1 MATKSEVLK
10 FLNQIKPYT
19 GATKIGESTK
29 KLDREPEKAFL
40 KAFNAY
46 ADKNFFGNKSAAL
59 RALGINREKFRGIEA
74 RTLGGIDRRI
84 GNISKGSVMQT
95 TTRTPK
101 NVRPLT
107 EITTDLKN
115 NKNLLKKLVSKTNT
129 NKFYTPKDIANIIG
143 ADVSDKKKLDSL
155 VSDLKRF
162 NVDTVEKSGQQ
173 KLYKFGDAMNKIT
186 KGYFGTKLVKGDV
199 QSATKRAKIIS
210 KIDKP
215 LNDFIA
221 LHNNKLRNISK
232 DLDIF
237 QPNAVEDVG
246 HAMSVKITDKYPKLF
261 KNSNINKLSTLVF
274 QDPEINRKILE
285 ATGYE
290 SKHDKLFKE
299 LNKLVGKEVTPQSQK
314 EILKIKEEM
323 NKLYNKAIFDISKT
337 SKSGTTLYNPRT
349 KKYTTL
355 QSPYFRGQE
364 NRIPKININVPN
376 VGDIFK
382 SENIFADMSKVDEAY
397 RVGQAHKINPNAKV
411 LNDLSNEEFIQ
422 FKNNFINQ
430 SRNNV
435 EKFYTKAGYPAS
447 DIKDLSEAIDI
458 GTDSRLPIVAMQAYN
473 NADAAGK
480 IKLENRIGCS
490 RGCFIKTIKEQPQK
504 LIRLFRGESFPQRN
518 IQSMKST
525 AKHFGT
531 TLAEMKKDKLS
542 GQWFTPNQYHASSY
556 LSRPGQ
562 MKYVDVTPA
571 ELESFNRYKAK
582 VNKRPVKYSMKKKLG
597 LPDPPTHGVTTSEFH
612 QIIPRYK
619 LKQMEEA
626 GRLKKTL
633 DINPFSKKDYLN
645 RPKVKSTKGVLE
657 YDVVLGGFVDS
668 ANPSEIVGQNQLKA
682 WAADNPMP
690 VQAGTSVKPGFLR
703 KTGRAL
709 AHIGLPLPTA
719 ALDSYFIGRQIEE
732 GRDAVDIAK
741 DPFNWLGLATMD
753 PLTRVTGM
761 ADKSGKLASVMRLGM
776 SPGMIRGATRFLG
789 LPGLALSTGLT
800 AYDQYKK
807 YQNKEGFIYD
817 LFNKEE
823 IDNSAV

>member
-10 FLNQIKPYT
+10 LLNQIKPYT

-29 KLDREPEKAFL
+29 KLDRGPEKAFL
-40 KAFNAY
+40 KAFNTY
-46 ADKNFFGNKSAAL
+46 VDKNFFGNKSAAL

-74 RTLGGIDRRI
+74 RTLGGIDRRV
-84 GNISKGSVMQT
+84 GNISKGGVMQT

-115 NKNLLKKLVSKTNT
+115 NKNLLKKLVSKTNK

-199 QSATKRAKIIS
+199 QAATKRAKIIS

-215 LNDFIA
+215 LNEFIA
-221 LHNNKLRNISK
+221 LQNTKLRNISK

-290 SKHDKLFKE
+290 SKHDNLFKE
-299 LNKLVGKEVTPQSQK
+299 LNKFVDKKITPESQT
-314 EILKIKEEM
+314 KIIDIKNEM
-323 NKLYNKAIFDISKT
+323 NKLYDKAIFDISKT
-337 SKSGTTLYNPRT
+337 SKSGTTLYNPRS

-355 QSPYFRGQE
+355 QSPYFKGQE
-364 NRIPKININVPN
+364 NRLPKINLKIPAI
-376 VGDIFK
+376 GETFK

-411 LNDLSNEEFIQ
+411 LNDLSNEEFIK
-422 FKNNFINQ
+422 FKNNFVNQ

-458 GTDSRLPIVAMQAYN
+458 GTDSRLPIVAIEAYN

-490 RGCFIKTIKEQPQK
+490 RGCFIKTVKEEPQK

-518 IQSMKST
+518 IKALKSS
-525 AKHFGT
+525 AKHWGT
-531 TLAEMKKDKLS
+531 TLAEMKKDTMS
-542 GQWFTPNQYHASSY
+542 GQWYTPNQGHASSY
-556 LSRPGQ
+556 LSRPGRL
-562 MKYVDVTPA
+562 KYVDVTPA
-571 ELESFNRYKAK
+571 ELAAFNRYKDR
-582 VNKRPVKYSMKKKLG
+582 VNKTNVKWSSAALEGKPYKQNI
-597 LPDPPTHGVTTSEFH
+597 TTSEFH
-612 QIIPRYK
+612 QVIPRYK

-626 GRLKKTL
+626 GRLKTKYDL
-633 DINPFSKKDYLN
+633 NPFGKRNIDDIL
-645 RPKVKSTKGVLE
+645 VKPAKGVLE
-657 YDVVLGGFVDS
+657 YDAVLGGFVDS
-668 ANPSEIVGQNQLKA
+668 ANPDELVGPNQLKA
-682 WAADNPMP
+682 WAEENPMK
-690 VQAGTSVKPGFLR
+690 VEVGTELPKANKSVL
-703 KTGRAL
+703 KTVGRTL
-709 AHIGLPLPTA
+709 AHIGAPLPTA
-719 ALDSYFIGRQIEE
+719 LIDSYFIGKQIEDGKSTAE
-732 GRDAVDIAK
+732 IAK
-741 DPFNWLGLATMD
+741 DPLNWLGLATME
-753 PLTRVTGM
+753 PLTKM
-761 ADKSGKLASVMRLGM
+761 AGANAPGGLNAVLRLGLN
-776 SPGMIRGATRFLG
+776 PATIRGITRFAG
-789 LPGLALSTGLT
+789 LPGLAISTAMT

-807 YQNKEGFIYD
+807 YQNEEGFVYN
-817 LFNKEE
+817 LFNKEGT
-823 IDNSAV
+823 

>member
-10 FLNQIKPYT
+10 LLNQIKPYT

-29 KLDREPEKAFL
+29 KLDRGPEKAFL

-46 ADKNFFGNKSAAL
+46 VDKEFFGNKSAAL

-84 GNISKGSVMQT
+84 GNIGKGSVMQT

-115 NKNLLKKLVSKTNT
+115 NKNLLKKLVSKTNK

-173 KLYKFGDAMNKIT
+173 KLYRFGDAMNKIT

-199 QSATKRAKIIS
+199 QAATKRAKIIS

-215 LNDFIA
+215 LNEFIA
-221 LHNNKLRNISK
+221 LQNTKLRNISK

-290 SKHDKLFKE
+290 AKHDKLFKE

-355 QSPYFRGQE
+355 QSPYFKGQE
-364 NRIPKININVPN
+364 NRLPKINLKIPAI
-376 VGDIFK
+376 GETFK

-411 LNDLSNEEFIQ
+411 LNDLSNEEFIK
-422 FKNNFINQ
+422 FKNNFVNQ

-458 GTDSRLPIVAMQAYN
+458 GTDSRLPIVAIEAYN

-490 RGCFIKTIKEQPQK
+490 RGCFIKTVKEEPQK

-518 IQSMKST
+518 IKALKSS
-525 AKHFGT
+525 AKHWGT
-531 TLAEMKKDKLS
+531 TLAEMKKDTMS
-542 GQWFTPNQYHASSY
+542 GQWYTPNQGHASSY
-556 LSRPGQ
+556 LSRPGRL
-562 MKYVDVTPA
+562 KYVDVTPA
-571 ELESFNRYKAK
+571 ELAAFNRYKDR
-582 VNKRPVKYSMKKKLG
+582 VNKTNVKWSSAALEGKPYKQNI
-597 LPDPPTHGVTTSEFH
+597 TTSEFH
-612 QIIPRYK
+612 QVIPRYK

-626 GRLKKTL
+626 GRLKTKYDL
-633 DINPFSKKDYLN
+633 NPFGKRNIDDIL
-645 RPKVKSTKGVLE
+645 VKPAKGVLE
-657 YDVVLGGFVDS
+657 YDAVLGGFVDS
-668 ANPSEIVGQNQLKA
+668 ANPDELVGPNQLKA
-682 WAADNPMP
+682 WAEENPMK
-690 VQAGTSVKPGFLR
+690 VEVGTELPKANKSVL
-703 KTGRAL
+703 KTVGRTL
-709 AHIGLPLPTA
+709 AHIGAPLPTA
-719 ALDSYFIGRQIEE
+719 LIDSYFIGKQIEDGKSTAE
-732 GRDAVDIAK
+732 IAK
-741 DPFNWLGLATMD
+741 DPLNWLGLATME
-753 PLTRVTGM
+753 PLTKM
-761 ADKSGKLASVMRLGM
+761 AGANAPGGLNAVLRLGLN
-776 SPGMIRGATRFLG
+776 PATIRGITRFAG
-789 LPGLALSTGLT
+789 LPGLAISTAMT

-807 YQNKEGFIYD
+807 YQNEEGFVYN
-817 LFNKEE
+817 LFNKEG
-823 IDNSAV
+823 N

>member
-1 MATKSEVLK
+1 VATKSEVLK
-10 FLNQIKPYT
+10 LLNQIKPYT

-29 KLDREPEKAFL
+29 KLDRGPEKAFL

-46 ADKNFFGNKSAAL
+46 VDKNFFGNKSAAL

-74 RTLGGIDRRI
+74 RTLGGIDRRV

-115 NKNLLKKLVSKTNT
+115 NKNLLKKLVSNTNK

-215 LNDFIA
+215 LNEFIA
-221 LHNNKLRNISK
+221 LQNTKLRNISK

-290 SKHDKLFKE
+290 AKHDKLFKE

-355 QSPYFRGQE
+355 QSPYFKGQE
-364 NRIPKININVPN
+364 NRLPKINLKIPAI
-376 VGDIFK
+376 GETFK

-411 LNDLSNEEFIQ
+411 LNDLSNEEFIK
-422 FKNNFINQ
+422 FKNNFVNQ

-458 GTDSRLPIVAMQAYN
+458 GTDSRLPIVAIEAYN

-490 RGCFIKTIKEQPQK
+490 RGCFIKTVREEPQK

-518 IQSMKST
+518 IKGFKDK
-525 AKHFGT
+525 AKFFKT
-531 TLAEMKKDKLS
+531 TIPEIKKDTLS
-542 GQWFTPNQYHASSY
+542 GQWFTPTQDHAGSY
-556 LSRPGQ
+556 LSRPGR
-562 MKYVDVTPA
+562 MKYVDVTPQ
-571 ELESFNRYKAK
+571 ELESFQKYKDRVNR
-582 VNKRPVKYSMKKKLG
+582 RPVKYSVKKMQG
-597 LPDPPTHGVTTSEFH
+597 LADPPLHGLTESFH
-612 QIIPRYK
+612 HQLIPRYK
-619 LKQMEEA
+619 LKQMEKA
-626 GRLKKTL
+626 GRLKSKYDL
-633 DINPFSKKDYLN
+633 NPFGKRFINDAPLI
-645 RPKVKSTKGVLE
+645 PATKGVLE
-657 YDVVLGGFVDS
+657 WNRELGAFVDS
-668 ANPSEIVGQNQLKA
+668 ANPGEVVGQNQLKA
-682 WAADNPMP
+682 WAEDNPMK
-690 VQAGTSVKPGFLR
+690 VEVGTELPKANKSVL
-703 KTGRAL
+703 KTVGRTL
-709 AHIGLPLPTA
+709 AHIGAPLPTA
-719 ALDSYFIGRQIEE
+719 LIDSYFINKQIDE
-732 GRDAVDIAK
+732 GKSTAEIAK
-741 DPFNWLGLATMD
+741 DPLNWLGLATME
-753 PLTRVTGM
+753 PLTKM
-761 ADKSGKLASVMRLGM
+761 AGANAPGGLNAVLRLGLN
-776 SPGMIRGATRFLG
+776 PATIRGITRFAG
-789 LPGLALSTGLT
+789 LPGLAISTAMT

-807 YQNKEGFIYD
+807 YQNEEGFVYN
-817 LFNKEE
+817 LFNKEG
-823 IDNSAV
+823 N